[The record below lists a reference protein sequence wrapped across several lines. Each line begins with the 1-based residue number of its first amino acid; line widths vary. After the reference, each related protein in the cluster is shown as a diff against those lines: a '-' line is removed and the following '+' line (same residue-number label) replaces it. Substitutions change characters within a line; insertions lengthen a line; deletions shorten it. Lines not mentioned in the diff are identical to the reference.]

1 MKKILLVAIMVVLIQ
16 SFSFSMTPPTIVQKA
31 FEAKFK
37 TATNVKWGK
46 EGKTEW
52 EATFS
57 YEGNK
62 LSANFAEN
70 GAWLET
76 EKQIKTTDLPKAVI
90 EAIKTKYPGWTIT
103 EADKTDT
110 SKHGIIYEADLK
122 KGSAKKEVAFKEDGT
137 LLIE

>member
-1 MKKILLVAIMVVLIQ
+1 
-16 SFSFSMTPPTIVQKA
+16 MTPAANIQKA
-31 FEAKFK
+31 FETKFK

-76 EKQIKTTDLPKAVI
+76 EKQIKITDLPKAVSA
-90 EAIKTKYPGWTIT
+90 AIKTKYSDWTIT
-103 EADKTDT
+103 KADKTDT
-110 SKHGIIYEADLK
+110 SKHGKIYEADLK
-122 KGSAKKEVAFKEDGT
+122 KVPRKRRLPLKKMELFF
-137 LLIE
+137 IE

>member
-1 MKKILLVAIMVVLIQ
+1 MKKILLVAIMVLLFQ
-16 SFSFSMTPPTIVQKA
+16 SFSFSVTPPAIVQKA

-76 EKQIKTTDLPKAVI
+76 EKKIKIADLPKAVSA
-90 EAIKTKYPGWTIT
+90 AIKTNYSDWTIT

-122 KGSAKKEVAFKEDGT
+122 KVSTKKEVAFKEDGT
-137 LLIE
+137 PIIE

>member
-16 SFSFSMTPPTIVQKA
+16 NFSFSMTPPANVQKA
-31 FEAKFK
+31 FEAQFK

-52 EATFS
+52 EATFN

-62 LSANFAEN
+62 LSANFALN

-76 EKQIKTTDLPKAVI
+76 EKQIKIADLPKVVI
-90 EAIKTKYPGWTIT
+90 AAIKTKYSDWTIT

-122 KGSAKKEVAFKEDGT
+122 KGLAKKEVAFKEDGT